1 MFESDHTCLGGE
13 AVDVLGDDSL
23 LLSLVAE
30 VSLPMVVGIETGV
43 RAKTS
48 LTLRHS
54 KSRNF
59 IYRHLPTLYTFL
71 CYERILSKIVDSGVD
86 KLPNK
91 CTRVREK
98 LLKTRLWGKN

>member
-1 MFESDHTCLGGE
+1 MHESDHTCLGGE

-71 CYERILSKIVDSGVD
+71 CHERILSKIVDSTSVSFD
-86 KLPNK
+86 QS
-91 CTRVREK
+91 
-98 LLKTRLWGKN
+98 